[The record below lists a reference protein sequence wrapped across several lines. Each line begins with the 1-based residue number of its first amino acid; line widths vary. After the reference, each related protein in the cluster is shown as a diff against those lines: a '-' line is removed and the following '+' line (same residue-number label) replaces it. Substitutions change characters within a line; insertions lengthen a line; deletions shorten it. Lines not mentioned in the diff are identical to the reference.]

1 MRGPL
6 FHFRKVI
13 PAVGIYMLD
22 YFILVY
28 YYFAPFLALYLIYIY
43 IHYYVLYII
52 IFISMYLCIF
62 GVAIRKHIKRLHI
75 CGADGIFE

>member
-6 FHFRKVI
+6 FHFRKVT

-28 YYFAPFLALYLIYIY
+28 YYFAPFFSSIYNIYL
-43 IHYYVLYII
+43 HSLLCII

-62 GVAIRKHIKRLHI
+62 SVAIRKHIKRLHI